1 MIYTTCTN
9 GLSVSRGESCWLYLE
24 IPAFLKQLTMVIS
37 SSVDHDC
44 SSIIIASSIV
54 MFANSLS
61 ESIALIYFRITLVWY
76 LSFNDRITPWSIVCV
91 TEVVFGN
98 EKIRSVAL
106 GVQGNY
112 QLWILPYSSEPG
124 ISNSSI
130 LSNLWRSLCLS
141 SFLVSFVLTWQGL
154 TFLKYLGYLLFPM
167 TNNDSF
173 SRLALVAHILVSLT
187 KNIRSLLIACRFF
200 VYRNYSGFLPFRW
213 KFSFYNT
220 GFKNHF

>member
-61 ESIALIYFRITLVWY
+61 ESIALICFRITLVWY
-76 LSFNDRITPWSIVCV
+76 LAFNDRITPWSIVCV
-91 TEVVFGN
+91 TEVVFSN
-98 EKIRSVAL
+98 EKMRSIAL

-112 QLWILPYSSEPG
+112 QLWILPYVSELG

-130 LSNLWRSLCLS
+130 LSNLWRSIWLS

-154 TFLKYLGYLLFPM
+154 DVLEVPQIFA
-167 TNNDSF
+167 F
-173 SRLALVAHILVSLT
+173 SHD
-187 KNIRSLLIACRFF
+187 K
-200 VYRNYSGFLPFRW
+200 
-213 KFSFYNT
+213 
-220 GFKNHF
+220 